1 MAKTERLAGRLVQK
15 VPLFFG
21 FKPVEMK
28 AFLDICKLSTSAK
41 GEVLC
46 ENNTSSNRLFI
57 LLDGSLDI
65 LGPGET
71 VLATVTP
78 ITTVGEMGFISRKPR
93 SATVQTHNASRLL
106 KVDYH
111 EFEALM
117 ERYVDLRAKVYRN
130 MVRILSDKL
139 VDANDRVIHYRKL
152 YESGAAPQQR
162 ETEDM
167 EVALEEQPV
176 PSEKGPEKRSEEDEE
191 TRLEESLQLF
201 YELAKVEGDEAQK
214 TADRESYLD
223 LRKNGYTDADIEYAI
238 KWAVRN
244 IPSIKRFS
252 LVRLSIDEAF
262 ENKWD
267 L

>member
-28 AFLDICKLSTSAK
+28 AFLDICKLGTSSK

-46 ENNTSSNRLFI
+46 ENNSSSNRLFI

-65 LGPGET
+65 LGPGGT

-78 ITTVGEMGFISRKPR
+78 ITTVGEMGFVSRKPR
-93 SATVQTHNASRLL
+93 SATVQTHDASRLL

-117 ERYVDLRAKVYRN
+117 ERYIDLRAKVYRN

-152 YESGAAPQQR
+152 YESGASPQR
-162 ETEDM
+162 GEAVEEG
-167 EVALEEQPV
+167 EVQGPQPTPV
-176 PSEKGPEKRSEEDEE
+176 EKGPEEDEE
-191 TRLEESLQLF
+191 TRIEKNLQLF
-201 YELAKVEGDEAQK
+201 YELVKVEGDEGQK
-214 TADRESYLD
+214 TADRESYLG

-238 KWAVRN
+238 KWAARN
-244 IPSIKRFS
+244 IPSIKRFN
-252 LVRLSIDEAF
+252 LVKLSIDEAF

>member
-1 MAKTERLAGRLVQK
+1 MAKTERMAGRLVQK

-21 FKPVEMK
+21 FKPAEMK
-28 AFLDICKLSTSAK
+28 AFLDICKLATSPK

-65 LGPGET
+65 LGLGGT

-93 SATVQTHNASRLL
+93 SATVQTHAASRLL

-111 EFEALM
+111 EFEALL
-117 ERYVDLRAKVYRN
+117 ERHVELRAKVYRN
-130 MVRILSDKL
+130 TVRILSDKL

-152 YESGAAPQQR
+152 YESGAAPQRGEAGEEGGASGEQSIPV
-162 ETEDM
+162 EM
-167 EVALEEQPV
+167 EP
-176 PSEKGPEKRSEEDEE
+176 EEDEE
-191 TRLEESLQLF
+191 TRLEKSLQLF
-201 YELAKVEGDEAQK
+201 YELANVEGDEEQK
-214 TADRESYLD
+214 AADRESYLD
-223 LRKNGYTDADIEYAI
+223 LRKTGYTDADIEYAI